1 MVSSIFV
8 GPFAS
13 NITKAPAHRH
23 ASLHTFPVLAL
34 RLLQITMTRKKIHES
49 VAREAFEQALATHE
63 QDFGKFFLARLFGL
77 ELTYT
82 VGECRVTFDL
92 KDFMFNPQG
101 GLHGGISAFVLDISM
116 GHLLH
121 RTSGAGTTLE
131 MKVQY
136 LKAARAGKLTCTA
149 RFIRHGRSISFLR
162 SELVDEHGEMVAYAT
177 STWKSL
183 KSATHKEA

>member
-1 MVSSIFV
+1 MDEHATRAAFDR
-8 GPFAS
+8 AL
-13 NITKAPAHRH
+13 ITY
-23 ASLHTFPVLAL
+23 
-34 RLLQITMTRKKIHES
+34 
-49 VAREAFEQALATHE
+49 E

-82 VGECRVTFDL
+82 SDECRIEFDL

-121 RTSGAGTTLE
+121 RSSGPGTTLE

-136 LKAARAGKLTCTA
+136 LKAAKAGRLTCIA

-162 SELVDEHGEMVAYAT
+162 SELVDSQGDMIAYAT

-183 KSATHKEA
+183 QPVAAKTE

>member
-1 MVSSIFV
+1 MD
-8 GPFAS
+8 
-13 NITKAPAHRH
+13 
-23 ASLHTFPVLAL
+23 
-34 RLLQITMTRKKIHES
+34 ES
-49 VAREAFEQALATHE
+49 AARQAFEQALATYE

-82 VGECRVTFDL
+82 PNETPNECRIVFDL

-121 RTSGAGTTLE
+121 RTSGPGATLE

-136 LKAARAGKLTCTA
+136 LKAAKAGRLTCTA

-162 SELVDEHGEMVAYAT
+162 SELLDEQGEMIAYAT

-183 KSATHKEA
+183 KPTTAKAG